1 MTLAKAL
8 KRKNR
13 LAQKISKFEKEIQR
27 ENSVQIDDPRKIKVE
42 DLMKERIAIIQ
53 QLVKLKIAIF
63 IASTPMRENIL
74 NLSELKSEI
83 VFLQGI
89 STKEGKVSDYGDT
102 PIEYTAAFD
111 KLYIR
116 DRVEQCEEEIDK
128 IQDELD
134 KFNHTTEI
142 DI

>member
-8 KRKNR
+8 KQKNR
-13 LAQKISKFEKEIQR
+13 VTQKINKLQQEIQR

-42 DLMKERIAIIQ
+42 DLMVELKKKVL
-53 QLVKLKIAIF
+53 QLIKLKIAIF

-74 NLSELKSEI
+74 TLSELKSEI
-83 VFLQGI
+83 VFLQSI
-89 STKEGKVSDYGDT
+89 STKEGKISEYGDT

-116 DRVEQCEEEIDK
+116 DQVEICEQKIDA

-134 KFNHTTEI
+134 QFNHTTKIEI
-142 DI
+142 